1 MSDGR
6 HLQVVIFWAVAAFV
20 PLAQA
25 DDFSFS
31 FTNTV
36 GNVAGTVTGE
46 ILGLTDNS
54 TGPAAKVIV
63 ESFPA
68 GLNSVLGSAPIDA
81 TSWTIFN
88 NSFTETGGQVV
99 AADFDAETGTEPS
112 NLGIVEF
119 NPISGASELTLD
131 GNQAFDVL
139 TFAGLSAD
147 NIAPV
152 PEPSS
157 LGLAIATV
165 GLIASLSR
173 QSKALTTTKTRR
185 N

>member
-1 MSDGR
+1 MSGR
-6 HLQVVIFWAVAAFV
+6 WRLQVMTFFAVATFV
-20 PLAQA
+20 PFAQA

-54 TGPAAKVIV
+54 TGPAAQVII

-68 GLNSVLGSAPIDA
+68 GLNSVLGSAPIDV
-81 TSWTIFN
+81 TSWTVFN

-99 AADFDAETGTEPS
+99 FADFDAETGVGTS
-112 NLGIVEF
+112 NFGGFEF
-119 NPISGASELTLD
+119 NPVSGGSNLTLD
-131 GNQAFDVL
+131 GNQAFHVT
-139 TFAGLSAD
+139 TFGGLPAD
-147 NIAPV
+147 NFAPV

-157 LGLAIATV
+157 LGLAIAAV
-165 GLIASLSR
+165 GLIATLKRKS
-173 QSKALTTTKTRR
+173 
-185 N
+185 NY

>member
-1 MSDGR
+1 MSGGWR
-6 HLQVVIFWAVAAFV
+6 LQVITFLAVAAFV

-25 DDFSFS
+25 DDFTFS
-31 FTNTV
+31 FTDTV

-68 GLNSVLGSAPIDA
+68 GLNSVLGSAPIDV

-88 NSFTETGGQVV
+88 NSFTETGGQIV
-99 AADFDAETGTEPS
+99 AADFDAETGTAPS
-112 NLGIVEF
+112 GFGGFEF
-119 NPISGASELTLD
+119 NPISGGSNLTLD
-131 GNQAFDVL
+131 GDQAFNVL
-139 TFAGLSAD
+139 TFGGLSAD
-147 NIAPV
+147 NFAPV

-157 LGLAIATV
+157 LGLVLAAV
-165 GLIASLSR
+165 GLIASRRSR
-173 QSKALTTTKTRR
+173 K
-185 N
+185 